1 MYLDQLETKTNVQ
14 KWFKELAET
23 YCVEKIKGKKQVI
36 IEHFSYGWLK
46 IQSNPKILKVK
57 RMWFIFNYY
66 LPNKF
71 FGKIY
76 QDDYIEILVVTPFG
90 SLVYKLYN
98 DGNFESLKKLLKLH
112 IKLAKGVEEFYKF
125 NKEK

>member
-14 KWFKELAET
+14 KWFKELAEI
-23 YCVEKIKGKKQVI
+23 YCVEKIKGKKQVV
-36 IEHFSYGWLK
+36 IEPWSYGWLK
-46 IQSNPKILKVK
+46 VKSNPKILKVK

-66 LPNKF
+66 FPNKF
-71 FGKIY
+71 FGKNY
-76 QDDYIEILVVTPFG
+76 KDDYIEILVATPFG

-98 DGNFESLKKLLKLH
+98 DGNFESLKKLLKLY

-125 NKEK
+125 NKE